1 MISPQDDERSGRMP
15 ANAPDAPDT
24 LGAPASA
31 PAEGRPAPLAPS
43 GGEDG
48 RGRGG
53 RVRAIGG
60 LLLVFS
66 LAGASL
72 LGYWHFFL
80 RMEESTDDAYVAGNL
95 VRVSPQVSG
104 SVREI
109 LADNTD
115 RVRAGQALLRL
126 DDTDADL
133 ALRRARAAL
142 AGAVRQ
148 TRSLMAESERLRS
161 VVALRRKELDK
172 AAGDYERRRD
182 RKTAMAVSEEE
193 LGHARDNLAIAGIA
207 LRVAEDDLQRNY
219 LLLQDKTL
227 EEQPLVRQCANQM
240 REAWL
245 ALKRCEIKSPVDGYV
260 ARRTAQVGMHVAPGA
275 ALMAVVPLHEVW
287 VDANFK
293 EVQLARMRI
302 GQTARIVAD
311 IYGGAVEY
319 AGVITGFSAG
329 TGSSFSL
336 LPPENATG
344 NWIKIVQRVPVKIA
358 LNSQDLEKAPL
369 LVGLSCSAHVDVRD
383 AGGVMLAAPVP
394 ASGQH
399 AGAEAPAPGAAPETA
414 PLFRTAALDQDFTE
428 IDREIAAVI
437 KSNAAYNEHAPALE

>member
-1 MISPQDDERSGRMP
+1 MISPQDNEPSGRMP
-15 ANAPDAPDT
+15 ANAPDSSATPGAP
-24 LGAPASA
+24 GAPAA
-31 PAEGRPAPLAPS
+31 PAPAGDRPEPAAPF
-43 GGEDG
+43 GGE
-48 RGRGG
+48 GG
-53 RVRAIGG
+53 RSGRARAIGG
-60 LLLVFS
+60 LLLFFS
-66 LAGASL
+66 LAGAIWF
-72 LGYWHFFL
+72 GYWHLFL

-109 LADNTD
+109 LADNTQ
-115 RVRAGQALLRL
+115 RVRAGQTLLRL
-126 DDTDADL
+126 DETDADL

-142 AGAVRQ
+142 AYAVRQ

-161 VVALRRKELDK
+161 VVVLRRKELDK
-172 AAGDYERRRD
+172 ASGDYQRRRD

-219 LLLQDKTL
+219 LLLQDKKL
-227 EEQPLVRQCANQM
+227 EEQPSVRQCANQM

-245 ALKRCEIKSPVDGYV
+245 ALKRCEIKSPVDGHV
-260 ARRTAQVGMHVAPGA
+260 ARRTAQVGMHVVPGS

-358 LNSQDLEKAPL
+358 LNSRDLEKAPL
-369 LVGLSCSAHVDVRD
+369 LVGLSCSAHIDVRD
-383 AGGVMLAAPVP
+383 TGGVMLAATLP
-394 ASGQH
+394 AAGPH
-399 AGAEAPAPGAAPETA
+399 ADAGAEAPAPGAAPETA

-428 IDREIAAVI
+428 IDREIAAII
-437 KSNAAYNEHAPALE
+437 KDNAALGAD